1 MMIEPPKFGGN
12 KQLTDAFAS
21 REHPDQDPEAVQAWR
36 RERDE
41 RELAEHPWRARFF
54 HWAPVVILAAVGLG
68 TAVFFV
74 WYLVAYQP

>member
-54 HWAPVVILAAVGLG
+54 H
-68 TAVFFV
+68 
-74 WYLVAYQP
+74 